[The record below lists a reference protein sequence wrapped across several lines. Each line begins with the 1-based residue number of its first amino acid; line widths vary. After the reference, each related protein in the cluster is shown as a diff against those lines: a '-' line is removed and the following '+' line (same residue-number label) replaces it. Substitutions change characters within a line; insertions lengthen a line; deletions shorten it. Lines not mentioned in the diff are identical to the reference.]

1 MQRDGDTAPSQRE
14 RAQGFG
20 VAWGGLSWGAGQD
33 GEVGTE
39 GQRRER
45 VPSAWGEPSPPA
57 HRGQGPATHPGV
69 AVTTWVTTGGAGR
82 GEMLGTAGSS
92 SVGTAPPQPVG
103 PGDQHWVPV
112 GLPPPALAVPWLL
125 PATSPLAA
133 PNPRCVFHLPTSA
146 LGGPGRSQRGEHWW
160 DPTKDGA
167 GQRLH
172 FWGGRMGGKQE
183 VPQGRHPPAAGAP
196 QLWPPA
202 VTTGPGLP
210 QPRLLREPPQ
220 EAVAQ
225 RRHGKTMSRGASSNV
240 ARARAG
246 SGTLAAPGDVL
257 SLPLLGGHA
266 AQERVALWKASRTW
280 KPHETVEAKDRFS
293 DTDHLRRES
302 SRGRRIS
309 EKRRGRGRGEESKKQ
324 RNEAKEKER
333 KAGGTRPSE

>member
-1 MQRDGDTAPSQRE
+1 MEQGGGRCSAQRGA
-14 RAQGFG
+14 AQ
-20 VAWGGLSWGAGQD
+20 WGQPPPNLWDPGTSTGCPWGCLPLLLLCPGCCPQCPRWPPQTLAAFS
-33 GEVGTE
+33 T
-39 GQRRER
+39 
-45 VPSAWGEPSPPA
+45 SPPL
-57 HRGQGPATHPGV
+57 R
-69 AVTTWVTTGGAGR
+69 
-82 GEMLGTAGSS
+82 
-92 SVGTAPPQPVG
+92 
-103 PGDQHWVPV
+103 
-112 GLPPPALAVPWLL
+112 
-125 PATSPLAA
+125 
-133 PNPRCVFHLPTSA
+133 
-146 LGGPGRSQRGEHWW
+146 
-160 DPTKDGA
+160 
-167 GQRLH
+167 
-172 FWGGRMGGKQE
+172 WGGR
-183 VPQGRHPPAAGAP
+183 AGASGGSTAGTP
-196 QLWPPA
+196 QRTVQSSGCTFGVGGWGGSRRCLRVVTPLPLEPPSS
-202 VTTGPGLP
+202 GHPRSQQP
-210 QPRLLREPPQ
+210 QLLREPPQ

-225 RRHGKTMSRGASSNV
+225 RQHGKTTSRGASSNV